1 MRILWVLGL
10 VVSCLSAC
18 DFSQNLAGIEVSDQ
32 LKVVII
38 RHGEKPADGD
48 NLSCQGLNRALQLPK
63 VLIKKFNRPDDIYVP
78 SLNMGKETTHARML
92 QTVTP
97 LAIQYNLKIN
107 SKYDAKDFT
116 KVTKE
121 VLNKKGTVLMV
132 WQHSA
137 IHDLAKTLGVQHAP
151 KWQDEDFDSI
161 WVIQFSKGQASL
173 TIDHEQLS
181 PATVCNF

>member
-1 MRILWVLGL
+1 MGL
-10 VVSCLSAC
+10 IAGCLSAC
-18 DFSQNLAGIEVSDQ
+18 DFTQNLGSDDVSDQ

-48 NLSCQGLNRALQLPK
+48 NLSCQGQNRALQLPK
-63 VLIKKFNRPDDIYVP
+63 VLIKKFNRPDDVYVP

-107 SKYDAKDFT
+107 SKYAAKDFEKIT
-116 KVTKE
+116 QE
-121 VLNKKGTVLMV
+121 ILKKRGTTLMV
-132 WQHSA
+132 WEHSA
-137 IHDLAKTLGVQHAP
+137 IHDLAKALGVQHAP

-161 WVIQFSKGQASL
+161 WVIQFLKGKASL
-173 TIDHEQLS
+173 TIDHEQLTPS
-181 PATVCNF
+181 TVCGF